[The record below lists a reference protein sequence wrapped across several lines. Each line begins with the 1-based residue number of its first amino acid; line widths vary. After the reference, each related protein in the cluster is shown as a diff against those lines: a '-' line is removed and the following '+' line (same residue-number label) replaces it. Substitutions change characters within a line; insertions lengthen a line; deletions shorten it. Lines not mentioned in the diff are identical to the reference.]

1 MQLPRPASGERAGG
15 RSGAWAVC
23 ADGADRWLAGPA
35 GQAKVG
41 QQQFAAGGWAGWLGW
56 WREQGRRQ
64 SDTACVDDA
73 AQCAAG
79 QAAGGLRNTGPPPRN
94 QPLATV
100 GRGLGGGSC
109 ARDPWL
115 DWGCCVDGCDAH
127 PIHPCAGCVRGY
139 PAILATR
146 SSPATTPSS
155 SPVSTPVAYALRRLV
170 LPAAAEAHA
179 RRMGTCALAVCVCVG
194 ARALVLNVNRR
205 GQLARAAGQGRNTRR
220 RPKRKMACGQLL
232 LPVPMVARS
241 DCEARR
247 ESMAALTTARCCNW
261 HMHVVA
267 HGLQPRAKLTIRLFE
282 DRGRRRRAVYPS
294 IQDRYLSE
302 SGLAVAI
309 AIANQLAKAIDRYR
323 HDQTYIDAGTS
334 CSCSWRTAACLTGA
348 GGLPMAILMS
358 DTGAMA
364 PAASTLYPA
373 HALSDILIMALL
385 PERP

>member
-56 WREQGRRQ
+56 WREQGRQQ

-179 RRMGTCALAVCVCVG
+179 RRMGTCVLAVCVW
-194 ARALVLNVNRR
+194 ARARSCSTLTGEGSWQ
-205 GQLARAAGQGRNTRR
+205 GQLGKAETHDAGQSEKWHVVSFCYRYQWSRAA
-220 RPKRKMACGQLL
+220 
-232 LPVPMVARS
+232 
-241 DCEARR
+241 
-247 ESMAALTTARCCNW
+247 TAR
-261 HMHVVA
+261 
-267 HGLQPRAKLTIRLFE
+267 PE
-282 DRGRRRRAVYPS
+282 
-294 IQDRYLSE
+294 E
-302 SGLAVAI
+302 S
-309 AIANQLAKAIDRYR
+309 QWP
-323 HDQTYIDAGTS
+323 H
-334 CSCSWRTAACLTGA
+334 
-348 GGLPMAILMS
+348 
-358 DTGAMA
+358 
-364 PAASTLYPA
+364 
-373 HALSDILIMALL
+373 
-385 PERP
+385 